1 MLHFIPSL
9 ATARGLARSCV
20 VWAFLTAAS
29 LAHAQTPTLQIS
41 YATAGTTSFIVA
53 DCLAG
58 SYVAGDTRSCSG
70 STNAVPASAG
80 ATLFG
85 DGHALFQTHGVD
97 TEAWARASF
106 GTLGA
111 FAQTTT
117 QNVDAF
123 YNAQSRGASEM
134 TDYIVASNTS
144 GAALTT
150 YAYTITVHGS
160 LSTRVGCGGI
170 FPCATGSVF
179 VGFNTSP
186 DGYCPSCQNAIANWT
201 SESGKSP
208 DTTYS
213 GTFTMAAGMSFEMR
227 ASVDVSS
234 YVNVFAGQSA
244 AAMADYGNTVTV
256 QLAGVTPGA
265 NTTGLSGHDYLMPVP
280 EPSRLPLMAAGLAL
294 VGGLARRRRRHL

>member
-1 MLHFIPSL
+1 MS
-9 ATARGLARSCV
+9 
-20 VWAFLTAAS
+20 
-29 LAHAQTPTLQIS
+29 TPTK
-41 YATAGTTSFIVA
+41 
-53 DCLAG
+53 
-58 SYVAGDTRSCSG
+58 G
-70 STNAVPASAG
+70 STTAIRRVGVIGAGVMGRGIAAHLANAGVEVVLLDIVPPNLTDAEKNDRAARNRFAQGGLDAALKSRPAAFFHKSNALLVKIG
-80 ATLFG
+80 NTEDDLDQMKNCDLVIEAVLERL
-85 DGHALFQTHGVD
+85 DVKQALFTK
-97 TEAWARASF
+97 
-106 GTLGA
+106 L
-111 FAQTTT
+111 
-117 QNVDAF
+117 DALLPEH
-123 YNAQSRGASEM
+123 A
-134 TDYIVASNTS
+134 IVASNTS